1 MTHIFPVCLHPQ
13 TKTIMFSMWEKKLHF
28 VVSGHFKIP
37 TYLPVLKQG
46 FCHVRGGTSEILSW
60 HERQDGVGRGA
71 EGLAK
76 GFGTRRQRVLCQTAG
91 APSCLFPRYKA
102 ALCQALITVVTV
114 AKRGRKLGLQSFSAL
129 GLAWACQEAEWE
141 LDNTS
146 LYFDQRQG

>member
-76 GFGTRRQRVLCQTAG
+76 GFGTRRQCVLCQTAG
-91 APSCLFPRYKA
+91 APSCLLPFPKVQGCSLPGPHHSGHGSKKREEVR
-102 ALCQALITVVTV
+102 ITVIQCFGPGLGMPG
-114 AKRGRKLGLQSFSAL
+114 GRVRVG
-129 GLAWACQEAEWE
+129 
-141 LDNTS
+141 
-146 LYFDQRQG
+146 